1 MKSIKQLTK
10 EIDKLKEEKVN
21 QEDLNQLKKMK
32 RRRHINI
39 FVQLLIGL
47 MISADGSDYSDQKD
61 CNHMAKHSYKIAD
74 SMIKERNK

>member
-32 RRRHINI
+32 RRRHINV
-39 FVQLLIGL
+39 FVQFWNSKIE
-47 MISADGSDYSDQKD
+47 D
-61 CNHMAKHSYKIAD
+61 CEYDIDLNK
-74 SMIKERNK
+74 KESEILRRFLYNLKKRSLK